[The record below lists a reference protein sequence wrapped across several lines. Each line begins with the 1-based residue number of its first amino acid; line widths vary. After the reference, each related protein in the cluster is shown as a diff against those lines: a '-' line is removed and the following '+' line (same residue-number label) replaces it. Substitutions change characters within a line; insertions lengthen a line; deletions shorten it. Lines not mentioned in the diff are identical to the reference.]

1 MSSFPFPVSVAVFSR
16 RYRTTVGIRLV
27 VVWKNYPCPA
37 ICFGR
42 TSFKE
47 DYPRARDRRE
57 AWRIGKEM
65 NDVSRQQVFPGEWE
79 GRAEVV
85 ADGERGERLQS
96 DHFVSEKY
104 EEGKEKEEAACFT
117 QKELVKANTVAQEHH
132 RWKRRKTR
140 GKATTPLSLS
150 LAAAVL
156 LALIR
161 FGKLSEVPIPPGL
174 FPFSPAVFSDYFSR
188 FVVMLFLLLLLFSV
202 NPPPPLC
209 FSVGWTPLWVSHR
222 HPGPQSC
229 FLGSKPSCFPRGK
242 RRCHRFVAGCV
253 LSSRGPA
260 YSGALSVQV
269 SFRHPVKR
277 CRKSDGLALGV
288 PGKQF
293 PVVLPGWEEFICRVI
308 CT

>member
-1 MSSFPFPVSVAVFSR
+1 ME
-16 RYRTTVGIRLV
+16 TT
-27 VVWKNYPCPA
+27 
-37 ICFGR
+37 CFAP
-42 TSFKE
+42 KKL
-47 DYPRARDRRE
+47 
-57 AWRIGKEM
+57 I
-65 NDVSRQQVFPGEWE
+65 
-79 GRAEVV
+79 
-85 ADGERGERLQS
+85 
-96 DHFVSEKY
+96 
-104 EEGKEKEEAACFT
+104 
-117 QKELVKANTVAQEHH
+117 KATTVAQGHH
-132 RWKRRKTR
+132 RWKQRKIKGT
-140 GKATTPLSLS
+140 AATPLSLS

-161 FGKLSEVPIPPGL
+161 FEKLSEVTIPPGL
-174 FPFSPAVFSDYFSR
+174 FPFPPAVFSDYFSR

-260 YSGALSVQV
+260 CSGALSVQV

-277 CRKSDGLALGV
+277 CRRSDGLAPGV
-288 PGKQF
+288 LGKQVA
-293 PVVLPGWEEFICRVI
+293 VVFLRREESVCSAT